1 LGSLTDEEILAE
13 FSSDQEAMEEDEDIN
28 EVEIVEECPE
38 KPTASEVRSAID
50 VLTSYSLFLN

>member
-38 KPTASEVRSAID
+38 KPTASEVRSTID